1 MLRMYTPPP
10 PHTVSPPCI
19 RLDEELLLIYPS
31 RRQYVSQFERWG
43 THKYKV
49 STKDTTQPSPGQ
61 QAQQVQILEA
71 SQIKSSSTEPDAVS
85 PAIPFTKRQRSLH
98 DSALIPAKRQVLSDY
113 RSPDVSVT
121 QSEDES
127 QATPNANSVTGDFL
141 SPAGTIDTIYR
152 SPATT
157 ITDDNPLEFENF
169 DAAFF
174 LKNDSVGPAPADSS
188 ENKRMEAQSSP
199 EPSHNT
205 LIQEIFQRWANRQD
219 SDRRKSQSDALFDIN
234 RPIDT
239 FSSEEM
245 DSMHLAADFLFALN
259 FRKDAFPLYVL
270 ILKRLK
276 MSSRK
281 HVGATSSALV
291 ACVRS
296 AVLPNQAAIARS
308 LLQQQLDLPDTTMM
322 ERFTFQLLLA
332 DTYKRFRE
340 LTTAGNHIRNAMQSN
355 PFEES
360 LIEDLPHNYRSLDF
374 VTYYFIVDGINRTK
388 LRSSDEPIPLDYF
401 SMEKGQVEDQITRR
415 IPGPFELEHGT
426 MKNLCIRS
434 CLDWCAS
441 ILERR
446 AIIPGLWDSVQTNH
460 DTSQLN
466 EDKSDSTRLYCYLW
480 QRWHTTPLSQI
491 SQDLDTWT
499 QAETLM

>member
-1 MLRMYTPPP
+1 MLNE
-10 PHTVSPPCI
+10 
-19 RLDEELLLIYPS
+19 DLLLIHLS

-49 STKDTTQPSPGQ
+49 SNKDTSQPSLGQ
-61 QAQQVQILEA
+61 QPQHVPFIEA
-71 SQIKSSSTEPDAVS
+71 PQIKSSPPGLDAITHAVPLS
-85 PAIPFTKRQRSLH
+85 KRQRSLR

-127 QATPNANSVTGDFL
+127 HATPNANSVAENSL
-141 SPAGTIDTIYR
+141 SPEGTADTIYR
-152 SPATT
+152 SPAAT
-157 ITDDNPLEFENF
+157 ITDDNPFEFENF

-174 LKNDSVGPAPADSS
+174 LKNDDTQPVPPVPIHT
-188 ENKRMEAQSSP
+188 NEAKQTVKQQSRES
-199 EPSHNT
+199 SHND
-205 LIQEIFQRWANRQD
+205 LIHEIFQRWANRQD
-219 SDRRKSQSDALFDIN
+219 SDRRKTQSDALFDIN

-245 DSMHLAADFLFALN
+245 DKMHRAADFLFALN

-281 HVGATSSALV
+281 RVGATSSALV

-296 AVLPNQAAIARS
+296 AVLSNQAAIARS
-308 LLQQQLDLPDTTMM
+308 LLQQQLEQPDTAMI
-322 ERFTFQLLLA
+322 EQFTIQLLLA
-332 DTYKRFRE
+332 DTYKRFRDF
-340 LTTAGNHIRNAMQSN
+340 TTAGTHIRSAMQSN

-360 LIEDLPHNYRSLDF
+360 LIDDLPHDYRSLDF
-374 VTYYFIVDGINRTK
+374 VTYHFIVDGINRTK
-388 LRSSDEPIPLDYF
+388 LRGPDEPLPINYF
-401 SMEKGQVEDQITRR
+401 SLEKSQVEDQIVRR
-415 IPGPFELEHGT
+415 IPGPFELQHGT
-426 MKNLCIRS
+426 LRNPCIRS
-434 CLDWCAS
+434 CLDWCAG
-441 ILERR
+441 ILERK
-446 AIIPGLWDSVQTNH
+446 AIIPGLWDTVQMYH
-460 DTSQLN
+460 DSSQLN

-480 QRWHTTPLSQI
+480 QLWHATPPSQI